1 MWPADRTLPKPV
13 LDYTFY
19 LWSQTFITNTKNCCF
34 RFRDD
39 KDGGKYLPCITVC
52 PFKSFK
58 TRQFHYK
65 GDDYLQNTF
74 TKEDI
79 FEQRTLDSL
88 SNTTIYDVKE
98 SLTFF
103 LGICFTICHKLKGG
117 ISENTIYG
125 CLYFKKSMNIK
136 IYFHVPGEEF
146 WLNGYIR
153 FPSNK
158 VSIDLMTNN
167 SEQISSVLVALS
179 EYQER
184 LTKQFL
190 IRLH

>member
-1 MWPADRTLPKPV
+1 
-13 LDYTFY
+13 
-19 LWSQTFITNTKNCCF
+19 
-34 RFRDD
+34 
-39 KDGGKYLPCITVC
+39 
-52 PFKSFK
+52 
-58 TRQFHYK
+58 
-65 GDDYLQNTF
+65 
-74 TKEDI
+74 
-79 FEQRTLDSL
+79 
-88 SNTTIYDVKE
+88 
-98 SLTFF
+98 
-103 LGICFTICHKLKGG
+103 
-117 ISENTIYG
+117 
-125 CLYFKKSMNIK
+125 MNIK